1 MNEPNSMLSR
11 MFSPAGEYMYNC
23 NKYCFNNSTCTWTT
37 MYMYN
42 YCFAFLGNLP
52 PSFTTGAPY
61 SKFEDEYRRYNT
73 YFILW
78 QPFYTSNNYVAIWC
92 KVWDW
97 RIYIESG
104 TAEKIGTFLGH
115 QSCTASSEWFPNISQ
130 FQTSLYIMLHTWMSD
145 KLVTTLK
152 IRLRFIYLLIWC

>member
-11 MFSPAGEYMYNC
+11 MFSPAGEYNC
-23 NKYCFNNSTCTWTT
+23 NNIVFTIQHAHEQLCKTT
-37 MYMYN
+37 VL
-42 YCFAFLGNLP
+42 AFLSNLP

-78 QPFYTSNNYVAIWC
+78 LPFYTSDNYVAIWC

-130 FQTSLYIMLHTWMSD
+130 VQTSLYIMLHTWMSE

-152 IRLRFIYLLIWC
+152 IRLPFIYLLIWC